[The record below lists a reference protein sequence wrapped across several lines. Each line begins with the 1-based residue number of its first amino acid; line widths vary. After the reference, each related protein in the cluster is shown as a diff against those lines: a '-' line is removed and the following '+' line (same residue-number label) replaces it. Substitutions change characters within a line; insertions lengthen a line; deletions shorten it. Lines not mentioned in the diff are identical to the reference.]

1 MPRSRKPTV
10 KRSVRVAALP
20 VPPMLAELT
29 FYGLILYG
37 IIAQAWGISVPLLGA
52 AGLAILASYFIWRS
66 RDHFGPIFG
75 PLFPVLCCAVSF
87 LLVQL
92 VFYENSLMADENRGI
107 VTWIFMLIIVQ
118 SLLARE
124 GFLHR
129 FALATTAIAFVLL
142 PYMVSN
148 YGNAVSASVER
159 AGLERSVG
167 LANSDDLAAWFG
179 FCCIFFVV
187 VSIETRRHLIRIAS
201 VLAALIFL
209 GLVGLTVTR
218 AALVGTA
225 IAMIV
230 ALRRVLKQGFL
241 PVLLLAAVVSVVF
254 ASGFFDQ
261 ALSSYMARG
270 TEDTGRLEIW
280 PLAVQRFLDSP
291 FFGVGPDDIAT
302 YVPSKSMAITPHNAF
317 LYVGLMSGII
327 PLMLFLWYWFK
338 AITGAYHLSRKGLQ
352 DASFQLPLLIY
363 TLIQCV
369 FLAVIFMHPWAIVVL
384 CNAIPRR
391 SGQFVIDD
399 SRGIDA
405 TRKQIEIA
413 HGIGRAVSI
422 RSAKT

>member
-1 MPRSRKPTV
+1 
-10 KRSVRVAALP
+10 
-20 VPPMLAELT
+20 MLAELT

-52 AGLAILASYFIWRS
+52 AGLAILVSYFIWRS

-75 PLFPVLCCAVSF
+75 PLFPVLCCAVSC

-129 FALATTAIAFVLL
+129 FGLATTIIALLLL

-148 YGNAVSASVER
+148 YGNAVSVSVER
-159 AGLERSVG
+159 GGLDRSVG

-187 VSIETRRHLIRIAS
+187 VSVETTRHLIRIAS
-201 VLAALIFL
+201 LLAALLFL

-218 AALVGTA
+218 AALVGIA
-225 IAMIV
+225 IGMIV
-230 ALRRVLKQGFL
+230 ALRRILKRGFV

-254 ASGFFDQ
+254 ASGVFDQ

-270 TEDTGRLEIW
+270 TADTGRLELW
-280 PLAVQRFLDSP
+280 PLAVQRFVDSP
-291 FFGVGPDDIAT
+291 FFGVGADDIAT
-302 YVPSKSMAITPHNAF
+302 YVPSKSIAITPHNAF
-317 LYVGLMSGII
+317 LYVALMSGII
-327 PLMLFLWYWFK
+327 PLMLFLWYWLK
-338 AITGAYHLSRKGLQ
+338 AIRGAYHLSRKGLQ
-352 DASFQLPLLIY
+352 DAPFQLPLLTY
-363 TLIQCV
+363 TLIQCM

-391 SGQFVIDD
+391 SEKFIIDENREIGT
-399 SRGIDA
+399 S
-405 TRKQIEIA
+405 RKQNEIA

-422 RSAKT
+422 RAAKS